1 MKYIIDI
8 ESNGLL
14 QDGLD
19 YSTLPY
25 KLKDTYKIWC
35 VVLRHVDTGTVKT
48 FHGDELTKDN
58 LQHSLRKCTEL
69 VGHNIVQF
77 DLPVLMLYGLLDYEV
92 GYPDSP
98 STLYGKPVV
107 ITDTLLWSKLLSPDR
122 FGGHSLKAWGKR
134 LGDYKGDYN
143 DWSKFSQEMLDYC
156 VQDTQVNSSI
166 LSALIKE
173 QGSNNWLRSY
183 NMEIKL
189 ADLTLKQELLGF
201 DFDVELAQKN
211 LDFLNARMAEIA
223 VKVNPLLPPKKMS
236 AVDASFF
243 ELPKL
248 RFKKDGSLSANLER
262 FLTKTG
268 AVFTEQ
274 RTISY
279 EGKEYPIDYQLPL
292 RTHEEATIENID
304 VVKGYLIS
312 LGWTPVE
319 VKERDLMKNT
329 DKSVKNYEQAVEAI
343 DRYVKQT
350 ETSLFKELRLEML
363 NVNLNN
369 LKQFLINKI
378 DGTKPIYIPT
388 TPKLTVG
395 LEKEICPN
403 LIALGEKAEFV
414 KDVVEYYTYRHR
426 RNAIAGGELDEDGEP
441 VTGFL
446 SCVREDGRVPT
457 PADTLG
463 ANTGRYRHKVVCNIP
478 RNTSLFG
485 TEMRS
490 MFRSGKPWYQLGY
503 DFASLEAR
511 IEGHYVLPYT
521 GGEQLARAL
530 LAVKP
535 NDIHCFSQDTE
546 ILTLNGWK
554 TFDALEGEKVAQY
567 EEDGTITFV
576 TPLDKVWEK
585 YEGVLLEDEKA
596 GFMVT
601 PNHRVPY
608 YSFSEGLND
617 MRIVEAKDL
626 KVSNDKRYAKAG
638 YTANEPSEFSSAYL
652 RLLVAVQADGH
663 FAKDCSAIVFSFVK
677 QRKIE
682 RLCNILEEVG
692 ANFTKTTN
700 VRKGREEVSIRLPSS
715 EFTCKIRQDIPEKK
729 FSNSLLKLSLPEIKL
744 FLTEIKF
751 WDGTEK
757 PNGDVVLD
765 TTCVQSG
772 ELVATLTA
780 LGKVKTKMN
789 TYIKKT
795 KYGSCQILRIYLS
808 NVSSRFQGVNAL
820 KVVKYEGF
828 VGCVAVPSGCV
839 LVRRNGKIVVSGNT
853 LTAKKMGISRDHAKS
868 VNYAVLYG
876 AQAAKLVKMLGVN
889 LKEAKRIYNAF
900 WEANPALKELKEKVE
915 AYWVS
920 TDKKY
925 IKGLDERLVSTR
937 SKHSLINVLFQ
948 SGGAISAKWSAV
960 RLAQEMENQG
970 ILGNPFVNTKED
982 VAVWWLIHQHDEQQM
997 GVHPALLE
1005 IVPFATEE
1013 EAKEYRKDIS
1023 GAIGQ
1028 GKKGYYVTNRTLPI
1042 DCIDKGITQA
1052 AKELE
1057 LRVELGFEYITG
1069 GSWGQC
1075 H

>member
-14 QDGLD
+14 QDGLS
-19 YSTLPY
+19 YTSLPY

-35 VVLRHVDTGTVKT
+35 IVLRHVDSGVVKT
-48 FHGDELTKDN
+48 FSGDEITREN

-69 VGHNIVQF
+69 VGHNIIQF
-77 DLPVLMLYGLLDYEV
+77 DLPVLMLYGLLDYEI

-98 STLYGKPVV
+98 SLLYGKPVV

-122 FGGHSLKAWGKR
+122 LGNHSLKAWGKR
-134 LGDYKGDYN
+134 LGDYKGDFD

-166 LSALIKE
+166 LATLIKE

-211 LDFLNARMAEIA
+211 LDFLNTRMGEIA
-223 VKVNPLLPPKKMS
+223 VKVNPILPLKKMS
-236 AVDASFF
+236 AGDASFY
-243 ELPKL
+243 EMPKL
-248 RFKKDGSLSANLER
+248 RFKRDGTLSANMEK
-262 FLTKTG
+262 FLIKTG
-268 AVFTEQ
+268 AVFTDQ
-274 RTISY
+274 RIVLY
-279 EGKEYPIDYQLPL
+279 EGKEYEIDYQLPL
-292 RTHEEATIENID
+292 RTHETATIENID

-312 LGWTPVE
+312 LGWFPVE

-329 DKSVKNYEQAVEAI
+329 DKTSKNYQQAIEAI

-350 ETSLFKELRLEML
+350 EGSLFKELRLEL
-363 NVNLNN
+363 LGVTLKD
-369 LKQFLINKI
+369 LKQFLMNKI
-378 DGTKPIYIPT
+378 DGTKPVYIPT

-414 KDVVEYYTYRHR
+414 KYVVEYYTYRHR
-426 RNAIAGGELDEDGEP
+426 RNSIAGGELDEDGEP
-441 VTGFL
+441 ITGFL
-446 SCVREDGRVPT
+446 SCVREDGRIPT

-463 ANTGRYRHKVVCNIP
+463 ANTGRYRHKIVCNIP

-511 IEGHYVLPYT
+511 IEGHYVLPYD
-521 GGEQLARAL
+521 GGEELAKAL

-535 NDIHCFSQDTE
+535 
-546 ILTLNGWK
+546 
-554 TFDALEGEKVAQY
+554 FDL
-567 EEDGTITFV
+567 
-576 TPLDKVWEK
+576 
-585 YEGVLLEDEKA
+585 
-596 GFMVT
+596 
-601 PNHRVPY
+601 H
-608 YSFSEGLND
+608 
-617 MRIVEAKDL
+617 
-626 KVSNDKRYAKAG
+626 
-638 YTANEPSEFSSAYL
+638 
-652 RLLVAVQADGH
+652 
-663 FAKDCSAIVFSFVK
+663 
-677 QRKIE
+677 
-682 RLCNILEEVG
+682 
-692 ANFTKTTN
+692 
-700 VRKGREEVSIRLPSS
+700 
-715 EFTCKIRQDIPEKK
+715 
-729 FSNSLLKLSLPEIKL
+729 
-744 FLTEIKF
+744 
-751 WDGTEK
+751 
-757 PNGDVVLD
+757 
-765 TTCVQSG
+765 
-772 ELVATLTA
+772 TLT
-780 LGKVKTKMN
+780 G
-789 TYIKKT
+789 
-795 KYGSCQILRIYLS
+795 
-808 NVSSRFQGVNAL
+808 
-820 KVVKYEGF
+820 
-828 VGCVAVPSGCV
+828 
-839 LVRRNGKIVVSGNT
+839 
-853 LTAKKMGISRDHAKS
+853 KKMGISRDHAKS

-876 AQAAKLVKMLGVN
+876 AQAAKLVKMLNVP

-948 SGGAISAKWSAV
+948 SGGAISAKWSSV
-960 RLAQEMENQG
+960 RLAQAMEEQG

-982 VAVWWLIHQHDEQQM
+982 AVVWWLIHQHDEQQM
-997 GVHPALLE
+997 GVHPSLLE
-1005 IVPFATEE
+1005 IKTFETED
-1013 EAKEYRKDIS
+1013 EAKTYRKDIS
-1023 GAIGQ
+1023 GAIGH
-1028 GKKGYYVTNRTLPI
+1028 GAKGYYVTNRTLPI
-1042 DCIDKGITQA
+1042 ICIDKGISQA
-1052 AKELE
+1052 ALELE
-1057 LRVELGFEYITG
+1057 LRVPLGFEYITG

>member
-8 ESNGLL
+8 ESNDLL

-19 YSTLPY
+19 YSSLPY
-25 KLKDTYKIWC
+25 RLKDTYKIWC
-35 VVLRHVDTGTVKT
+35 VVLRHVDTGIVKT
-48 FHGDELTKDN
+48 LSGDEITKEN
-58 LQHSLRKCTEL
+58 LQHALRKCTEL

-98 STLYGKPVV
+98 STLYGKPVI

-134 LGDYKGDYN
+134 LGEYKGDYN

-156 VQDTQVNSSI
+156 VQDTQVNSGI
-166 LSALIKE
+166 LAALIKE
-173 QGSNNWLRSY
+173 QGTNNWNRSY

-211 LDFLNARMAEIA
+211 LEFLNARMAEIA

-248 RFKKDGSLSANLER
+248 RFKKDGSLSANLEK
-262 FLTKTG
+262 FLAKTG

-329 DKSVKNYEQAVEAI
+329 DKSTKNYQQAVEAI

-350 ETSLFKELRLEML
+350 EASLFKDLRLEML
-363 NVNLNN
+363 DVSLSN

-511 IEGHYVLPYT
+511 IEGHHVLPYT
-521 GGEQLARAL
+521 GGEELAKAL

-535 NDIHCFSQDTE
+535 NDIHS
-546 ILTLNGWK
+546 
-554 TFDALEGEKVAQY
+554 
-567 EEDGTITFV
+567 
-576 TPLDKVWEK
+576 
-585 YEGVLLEDEKA
+585 
-596 GFMVT
+596 
-601 PNHRVPY
+601 
-608 YSFSEGLND
+608 
-617 MRIVEAKDL
+617 
-626 KVSNDKRYAKAG
+626 
-638 YTANEPSEFSSAYL
+638 
-652 RLLVAVQADGH
+652 
-663 FAKDCSAIVFSFVK
+663 
-677 QRKIE
+677 
-682 RLCNILEEVG
+682 
-692 ANFTKTTN
+692 
-700 VRKGREEVSIRLPSS
+700 
-715 EFTCKIRQDIPEKK
+715 
-729 FSNSLLKLSLPEIKL
+729 
-744 FLTEIKF
+744 
-751 WDGTEK
+751 
-757 PNGDVVLD
+757 
-765 TTCVQSG
+765 
-772 ELVATLTA
+772 
-780 LGKVKTKMN
+780 
-789 TYIKKT
+789 
-795 KYGSCQILRIYLS
+795 
-808 NVSSRFQGVNAL
+808 
-820 KVVKYEGF
+820 
-828 VGCVAVPSGCV
+828 
-839 LVRRNGKIVVSGNT
+839 

-960 RLAQEMENQG
+960 RLAQEMEKQG
-970 ILGNPFVNTKED
+970 ILGNPFVNEKSDE
-982 VAVWWLIHQHDEQQM
+982 VVWFLVHMHDEQQLAA
-997 GVHPALLE
+997 HPKLLE
-1005 IVPFATEE
+1005 IKLFDTEE
-1013 EAKEYRKDIS
+1013 EAKTYRTDTS
-1023 GAIGQ
+1023 GAIGHST
-1028 GKKGYYVTNRTLPI
+1028 KGYYVTNRTLPI
-1042 DCIDKGITQA
+1042 ECIDKGIELA
-1052 AKELE
+1052 SKELG
-1057 LRVELGFEYITG
+1057 LRVPLGFEYITG
-1069 GSWGQC
+1069 NNWGQC